1 MKASKTGTAVDLFG
15 RVQMGYLLV
24 ESRRLDDWRRFLK
37 DGIGLHL
44 ESATEDSLAFRMD
57 AHERRLIVQ
66 DGGAEDIAAIG
77 LQLRD
82 HEALQTVLQRLAER
96 NIPVEEGSS
105 ADAARRGVA
114 SFVRLKGPKALDL
127 ELFVD
132 ARIAAAPL
140 NMLASG
146 FVTGA
151 SGMGHVA
158 ITSRLPEKMLRFW
171 QEIFDARVSDTISQP
186 LGGVM
191 LDVTFL
197 RFNERHH
204 SIAIAATRGL
214 RLDPI
219 RSKVQHFNL
228 QTCCLQDVSAAFA
241 RLRDLGYRMAHEIG
255 QHPNDKELS
264 FYAVSPSGFEVELGW
279 DALKVDESNWVPARH
294 DAISVWGHKPENPT
308 ALNAMLVNLGNAMRG
323 IRAAFRPE
331 YSPL

>member
-1 MKASKTGTAVDLFG
+1 MKPSTTGAAVDLFG

-37 DGIGLHL
+37 QGVGLHL
-44 ESATEDSLAFRMD
+44 ESEADDHVAFRMD
-57 AHERRLIVQ
+57 AHERRLVVQ
-66 DGGAEDIAAIG
+66 RGDAEDVTTIG

-82 HEALQTVLQRLAER
+82 APTLDVVLRRLAER
-96 NIPVEEGSS
+96 SIAVEQGTPEQ
-105 ADAARRGVA
+105 AAQRGVH

-127 ELFVD
+127 ELFVE
-132 ARIAAAPL
+132 ARTADAPL

-146 FVTGA
+146 FVTGD

-158 ITSRLPEKMLRFW
+158 ITSRLPEKALRFW

-197 RFNERHH
+197 RLNERHH
-204 SIAIAATRGL
+204 SVAIAATRGL

-219 RSKVQHFNL
+219 RTKVQHFNV
-228 QTCCLQDVSAAFA
+228 QARCLQDVSAAFE
-241 RLRDLGYRMAHEIG
+241 RLRDLGFRMAHEIG

-264 FYAVSPSGFEVELGW
+264 FYVVSPSGFEVELGW

-294 DAISVWGHKPENPT
+294 NAISVWGHKPENPS
-308 ALNAMLVNLGNAMRG
+308 ALHALLVNLGNAARG
-323 IRAAFRPE
+323 LRAARRPE